1 MSLFKAFQM
10 ISRLEVVI
18 RRQRSGQSPSVQ
30 DTTPASVCSA
40 AAAAEDRD
48 MKTIL
53 KIATTAMIL
62 LAGLGLGRTSA
73 QGVGSRS
80 IEQYTC
86 KDVMREHGGN
96 RDVTIAFLHGYLLG
110 KSGSATFDIDALHK
124 QTSDF
129 IERCLDNPGE
139 KAVDVMS
146 KIKS

>member
-1 MSLFKAFQM
+1 
-10 ISRLEVVI
+10 
-18 RRQRSGQSPSVQ
+18 
-30 DTTPASVCSA
+30 
-40 AAAAEDRD
+40 